1 MIELSSSTIL
11 EKLNRKFSFA
21 KWTEWPNR
29 QHLWKNTRQIHHQKY
44 RQKKV
49 SLPVNWAR
57 KLIRSANLTSKRTR
71 LSSSRKLMNSVPVK
85 KTTSPQVGMGILSSR
100 KRTPKSKSQK
110 LFNRIKKSRVSYNWA
125 SKRSPPFIYVLKMM
139 HPQKVTKPYSLE
151 QRINSQRSTVPRKQ
165 KHLKNTTLKLW
176 SLNFKRDQFRKND
189 TSW

>member
-1 MIELSSSTIL
+1 MSCQTLRSRHWQPKWQT
-11 EKLNRKFSFA
+11 FSVC
-21 KWTEWPNR
+21 
-29 QHLWKNTRQIHHQKY
+29 LQIFD
-44 RQKKV
+44 
-49 SLPVNWAR
+49 P
-57 KLIRSANLTSKRTR
+57 NLTSKRTR
-71 LSSSRKLMNSVPVK
+71 LSSSRKLMNSAPVK
-85 KTTSPQVGMGILSSR
+85 KTTSPQVGMVILSTR
-100 KRTPKSKSQK
+100 LKTPKSKSQK